1 MSNAFRSTPHSRRTP
16 STRRS
21 PLYPVPAT
29 PNLSPKSGS
38 KRSPQPR
45 SLHSVPATARP
56 PLRPVSPLTPALG
69 AVKRFP
75 KIQALPLWL
84 RLLVQVQ
91 RSSLVVAFVLV
102 TATLL
107 VYGST
112 VYTQQLWSKE
122 YRKLK
127 TLTRN
132 EREMIATSE
141 SLKNQLALQAEQ
153 PGSGLVP
160 STPDS
165 TIFLQPALQ
174 RPAPSTSTNLPRAA
188 AAPNTPLGY

>member
-1 MSNAFRSTPHSRRTP
+1 
-16 STRRS
+16 
-21 PLYPVPAT
+21 
-29 PNLSPKSGS
+29 
-38 KRSPQPR
+38 
-45 SLHSVPATARP
+45 
-56 PLRPVSPLTPALG
+56 
-69 AVKRFP
+69 
-75 KIQALPLWL
+75 
-84 RLLVQVQ
+84 VQVQ
-91 RSSLVVAFVLV
+91 RGSLVVAFILV
-102 TATLL
+102 TATLI

-132 EREMIATSE
+132 EREMVATNE
-141 SLKNQLALQAEQ
+141 GLKNQLALQAGR

-160 STPDS
+160 QTPDS

-174 RPAPSTSTNLPRAA
+174 RQAPIPSPSVPKAA

>member
-21 PLYPVPAT
+21 PLYPMPAKQ
-29 PNLSPKSGS
+29 NLGKKSIG
-38 KRSPQPR
+38 QPSSQQR
-45 SLHSVPATARP
+45 SLHSVPPASRS
-56 PLRPVSPLTPALG
+56 PLRAVSASASGMST
-69 AVKRFP
+69 VERFP
-75 KIQALPLWL
+75 ATWAMPLWL
-84 RLLVQVQ
+84 RLLIQAQ
-91 RSSLVVAFVLV
+91 RGSLIVAFVLV
-102 TATLL
+102 TATLF
-107 VYGST
+107 VYSST

-132 EREMIATSE
+132 EREMIATNE
-141 SLKNQLALQAEQ
+141 SLKNQLALQAGQ

-160 STPDS
+160 QTPDS

-174 RPAPSTSTNLPRAA
+174 RSASSPSTNLPQAE
-188 AAPNTPLGY
+188 AAPKMPLGY

>member
-1 MSNAFRSTPHSRRTP
+1 MSTAFRSAPHARRPTA
-16 STRRS
+16 TGRS
-21 PLYPVPAT
+21 PLYPVPAQ
-29 PNLSPKSGS
+29 PNPNQKSAQT
-38 KRSPQPR
+38 RSV
-45 SLHSVPATARP
+45 HSVPKGSRP
-56 PLRPVSPLTPALG
+56 PLKGISAPSPGVGT
-69 AVKRFP
+69 VKRFP
-75 KIQALPLWL
+75 RARAMPLWL

-91 RSSLVVAFVLV
+91 RGSLVVAFILV
-102 TATLL
+102 TATLI

-132 EREMIATSE
+132 EREMIATNE
-141 SLKNQLALQAEQ
+141 GLKNQLALQAGR

-160 STPDS
+160 QTPDS

-174 RPAPSTSTNLPRAA
+174 RQALSPSPSSLPKAEV
-188 AAPNTPLGY
+188 APNIPLGY